1 MAETNNPTFDFDA
14 IIPKF
19 EKRTVKL
26 GGRVFDITEVPL
38 GVGALFT
45 RAKLDFGYTFTDAI
59 QDATIVMLN
68 QRLKQ
73 DEYVDRNWL
82 KDNLPG
88 THFGQ
93 FTDSVLAPF
102 YSGQKKAVQET
113 IPEQN
118 HQKKL

>member
-45 RAKLDFGYTFTDAI
+45 RAKLDFGYTFTDAMCSPC
-59 QDATIVMLN
+59 V
-68 QRLKQ
+68 R
-73 DEYVDRNWL
+73 
-82 KDNLPG
+82 G
-88 THFGQ
+88 
-93 FTDSVLAPF
+93 
-102 YSGQKKAVQET
+102 
-113 IPEQN
+113 
-118 HQKKL
+118 